1 MRNWDFKKASI
12 LRGCTAEIVNSDTMI
27 VVMFNHFMK
36 FCNGRQYF
44 AQKFLTDN
52 KKTFE
57 KDFARYLEESRL
69 FLIQTVK
76 YFPQYIE
83 ELRGIADGA
92 KVSFEELFL
101 ANNREVVDFDSET
114 IDPGHCTIIG
124 IPKDNGY
131 LVGHNEDWSKEA
143 LHELYIADV
152 TIDGVKIFGL
162 NYAHHII
169 GDSVAINGYG
179 LIQAVNEL
187 KHEDEQVGVTKN
199 FFARAILDCK
209 TLEEA
214 EELMQ
219 RIPRASGFN
228 HVLVQGTRLWN
239 IESSA
244 KEFVIEKID
253 GQKYVHTNHYLTEL
267 KRIDKGNKESVIR
280 YEKVKQ
286 LLSGIHTI
294 DDIKRLLSDRTDPKI
309 CRDGTI
315 GSVIF
320 DPMTQTAHIAYGQ
333 PRFDRGQPPSDTYV
347 AHSLS

>member
-1 MRNWDFKKASI
+1 MIDTTTPKQFPVVRASGTHYEVGLAI
-12 LRGCTAEIVNSDTMI
+12 GQTLQAVI
-27 VVMFNHFMK
+27 
-36 FCNGRQYF
+36 
-44 AQKFLTDN
+44 QKFLADN
-52 KKTFE
+52 RKTFE
-57 KDFARYLEESRL
+57 KDFTRYLEESRL

-92 KVSFEELFL
+92 KVSFGELFL

-131 LVGHNEDWSKEA
+131 LVGHNEDWSKDA
-143 LHELYIADV
+143 LSELYIADV
-152 TIDGVKIFGL
+152 TIDGTKIFGL

-169 GDSVAINGYG
+169 GDSVAINGNG
-179 LIQAVNEL
+179 LVQAVNEL
-187 KHEDEQVGVTKN
+187 SHEDEQVGVTKN

-214 EELMQ
+214 EEFMR

-228 HVLVQGTRLWN
+228 HVLVQGNRLWN

-244 KEFVIEKID
+244 KEFVIEKVES
-253 GQKYVHTNHYLTEL
+253 QKYIHTNHYVTEL
-267 KRIDKGNKESVIR
+267 KRIDKGNEESVTR
-280 YEKVKQ
+280 YEKVKR
-286 LLSGIHTI
+286 LLSDIHSI
-294 DDIKRLLSDRTDPKI
+294 DDIKRLLSDRSDPRI

-320 DPMTQTAHIAYGQ
+320 DMVLKIVYIAYGQ
-333 PRFDRGQPPSDTYV
+333 PRFDQSQPFSDNYV
-347 AHSLS
+347 AQSIT